1 MLLTAEVSL
10 YPLATDY
17 LPVIKSFIRRL
28 REYEGLTLVTNAMS
42 TQVTGDFER
51 VFAVVGAE
59 LRASCETYG
68 KQVLVCKFIP
78 GDLDIAETPDV

>member
-1 MLLTAEVSL
+1 MLLTAEISL

-28 REYEGLTLVTNAMS
+28 REHDGLTLVTNAMS
-42 TQVTGDFER
+42 TQVSGEFER
-51 VFAVVGAE
+51 VFEVVGAE

-78 GDLDIAETPDV
+78 GDLGITEAPDV